1 MTDTPETE
9 PDPNTEPDQE
19 TSLQPTED
27 QPVAT
32 PGDQGAVSV
41 GDGINLS
48 VNVTQAAAAPQVV
61 VVAQSTA
68 PSFLVRAIWFVFI
81 GSVLS
86 GNTFDDLLIFFGN
99 TIPFGL
105 VHKHLEHCGVKTSG
119 WYGGEFNQ
127 FTQFEVFDAFV
138 G

>member
-1 MTDTPETE
+1 MTDTPDTE

-27 QPVAT
+27 QAVAT

-81 GSVLS
+81 GWWLS
-86 GNTFDDLLIFFGN
+86 G
-99 TIPFGL
+99 
-105 VHKHLEHCGVKTSG
+105 
-119 WYGGEFNQ
+119 
-127 FTQFEVFDAFV
+127 FV
-138 G
+138 MMFAWNG